1 MKNKN
6 SSQYRESNNDIVFK
20 LNKERTKGKLYIGNK
35 SVITIDGLE
44 RIVFDIDGDI
54 SILEPKQDIIPTTH
68 NY

>member
-20 LNKERTKGKLYIGNK
+20 LNKERTKGKLYIGNQ

-44 RIVFDIDGDI
+44 RIIFDIDGDI
-54 SILEPKQDIIPTTH
+54 SILEPKQDI
-68 NY
+68 N